1 MLRAPAPSR
10 RKLRHILAAMSL
22 GTCGLLRA
30 EPAASREPA
39 LPLPLLA
46 EATTATPG
54 VKTAAA
60 AAAAGPAPAPAPTA
74 AAPAATDLLPAAGT
88 ASPRPPAS
96 LSENVTINLINRLVQ
111 RGALTQQDA
120 ADLIR
125 LAEQDA
131 QVARSQA
138 QTLGEVQ
145 AAVQQQAAA
154 APPVAEDEYRVTY
167 VPETVKDQIR
177 DQLRDE
183 VLSQARREKWAAPNA
198 IPEWTQ
204 RFKLFGD
211 IRTQYQGYY
220 FPTGNDVTGV
230 FPNFAAIN
238 AGLPY
243 NVGTNNPVPPPYLNV
258 DQNRNRYL
266 MRARIGFD
274 IQMEDGFSAG
284 FRIATGQTNTPV
296 STNQAVGAVGG
307 LGSNIGTG
315 GNFSLYSLW
324 LDRGFIKYQ
333 TSEDPNNN
341 MTFLFGRF
349 DNPFAT
355 SSELMWDEDVGFDG
369 IAVKARYQPTEGGT
383 TFYATGGA
391 FPIFNTDLN
400 FPNNSASKQS
410 STDKYVYAA
419 QVGAEFKPTKHIEAK
434 LGAAYY
440 YFQNVS
446 GKLSSPMLTPN
457 ANVVGTTDNRRPS
470 FAQKGNTYMAL
481 RNITKDPSNNN
492 GTIDQYQYYGLA
504 SSFQNLAFTGRLD
517 FNYYQTLQVSLLG
530 EYVDNLAFNK
540 SAINALAVNNR
551 DGGTGSFNGS
561 GTAWYLGMRAGRPAL
576 QERGDWFTM
585 LSYRYIGSDSVI
597 DAFNDSNFGG
607 GGTNMQGYTLA
618 AAMAISKSARLG
630 ISWMSANQIT
640 GPTFKAD
647 VFMFDLS
654 VRF

>member
-1 MLRAPAPSR
+1 MLRASYQSR
-10 RKLRHILAAMSL
+10 HKLRHIWAAMSL
-22 GTCGLLRA
+22 GACGMLRA
-30 EPAASREPA
+30 ESPAKSEPA
-39 LPLPLLA
+39 LPMPLLA
-46 EATTATPG
+46 EATP
-54 VKTAAA
+54 AAA
-60 AAAAGPAPAPAPTA
+60 RSAAASPPPPPAPTA
-74 AAPAATDLLPAAGT
+74 AAAPPGTDLLPAPGA
-88 ASPRPPAS
+88 APRPTAS

-120 ADLIR
+120 TDLIR

-131 QVARSQA
+131 QIARGQA
-138 QTLGEVQ
+138 QALAETQ

-154 APPVAEDEYRVTY
+154 PAAPPVAADEYRVTY

-177 DQLRDE
+177 DQLKDE
-183 VLSQARREKWAAPNA
+183 VLAQARKENWAAPNE
-198 IPEWTQ
+198 IPEWTK
-204 RFKLFGD
+204 RVKFFGD

-220 FPTGNDVTGV
+220 FPSGNDITGV

-238 AGLPY
+238 AGQPY
-243 NVGTNNPVPPPYLNV
+243 NIGNNNPVPPPYLDVN
-258 DQNRNRYL
+258 QNRNRYL
-266 MRARIGFD
+266 LRARIGFD
-274 IQMEDGFSAG
+274 IELEDGFSAG
-284 FRIATGQTNTPV
+284 FRMATGQTNSPV

-324 LDRGFIKYQ
+324 MDRAFIKYQ
-333 TSEDPNNN
+333 TSADPNNN
-341 MTFLFGRF
+341 MSFFFGRF
-349 DNPFAT
+349 DNPFST

-369 IAVKARYQPTEGGT
+369 IAMKARFQPNNDGT
-383 TFYATGGA
+383 TFFASGGA

-400 FPNNSASKQS
+400 FPNNSPTKQS
-410 STDKYVYAA
+410 STDKYMYAA
-419 QVGAEFKPTKHIEAK
+419 QVGVEFKPADKIEAK
-434 LGAAYY
+434 FAAAYY

-446 GKLSSPMLTPN
+446 GQLSTPMDTPN
-457 ANVVGTTDNRRPS
+457 ANVVGSTDNRRPS

-481 RNITKDPSNNN
+481 RNITKDASNNN
-492 GTIDQYQYYGLA
+492 GTIDQFQYYGLA
-504 SSFQNLAFTGRLD
+504 SSFRNLTFNGRVD

-540 SAINALAVNNR
+540 SAINAMAVNNR
-551 DGGTGSFNGS
+551 DGGTGNFNGS
-561 GTAWYLGMRAGRPAL
+561 GTAWYLGLRAGSPAL
-576 QERGDWFTM
+576 QQRGDWFTT
-585 LSYRYIGSDSVI
+585 LSYRYLGSDSVI
-597 DAFNDSNFGG
+597 DAFTDSNFGG

-618 AAMAISKSARLG
+618 AAMAISKSARMG